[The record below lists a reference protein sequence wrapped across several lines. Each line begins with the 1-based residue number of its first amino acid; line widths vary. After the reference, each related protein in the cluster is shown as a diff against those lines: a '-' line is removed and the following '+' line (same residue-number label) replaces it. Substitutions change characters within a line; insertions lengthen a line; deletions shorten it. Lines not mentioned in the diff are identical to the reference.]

1 MRELE
6 PTTLDSL
13 RKLFAYY
20 KSLGEK
26 AMAQVTDEQ
35 LFWQATPEGNSIAI
49 LVKHLWGNM
58 RSRFTD
64 FLTSD
69 GEKPDRNR
77 DTEFEME
84 MAHRM
89 VVEEYWEKGW
99 KILFAALD
107 ELTPE
112 DLVRIVYIRNEGHMV
127 IEALHR
133 QLGHYAYHVGQ
144 MVLLSRTMAG
154 DDWTSLS
161 IPKGKSEEFNQ
172 KRFSAEKS
180 RKHFTDSK

>member
-1 MRELE
+1 MSELDT
-6 PTTLDSL
+6 TTLNSL
-13 RKLFAYY
+13 RKMFTYY

-26 AMAQVTDEQ
+26 AIEQVNDEQ
-35 LFWQATPEGNSIAI
+35 LFWQPSPEGNSIAI

-69 GEKPDRNR
+69 GEKENRHR
-77 DTEFEME
+77 DTEFEIE

-89 VVEEYWEKGW
+89 IILEYWEKGW
-99 KILFAALD
+99 KIFFDALD
-107 ELTPE
+107 GLEAA
-112 DLVRIVYIRNEGHMV
+112 DLSRTIYIRNEGHQV

-133 QLGHYAYHVGQ
+133 QLGHYAYHIGQ
-144 MVLLSRTMAG
+144 MVLLAKTVAG

-161 IPKGKSEEFNQ
+161 IPKGKSEMFN
-172 KRFSAEKS
+172 KGKFSQEKS
-180 RKHFTDSK
+180 NKHFSDEK